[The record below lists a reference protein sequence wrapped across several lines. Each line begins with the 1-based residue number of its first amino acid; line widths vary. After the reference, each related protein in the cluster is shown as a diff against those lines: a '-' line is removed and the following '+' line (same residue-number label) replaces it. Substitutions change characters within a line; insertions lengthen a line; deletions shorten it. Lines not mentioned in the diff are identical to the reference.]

1 MTEKLIESILNESRS
16 FAPSKKFIKQ
26 ANIDNEEAQRL
37 REEASYNHIEYW
49 AKLARAHLHWF
60 LPFNNILDESNAP
73 NYEWFND
80 GEINASFNS
89 LDINANKNPEKTAI
103 IFETEDGNSER
114 ITYKDLLLR
123 TSQFANGLKKLGI
136 VPMDRVVIYCP
147 CAPRL

>member
-26 ANIDNEEAQRL
+26 ANIDNEEAERL
-37 REEASYNHIEYW
+37 REEASHNHIEYW

-80 GEINASFNS
+80 GEINACFNS
-89 LDINANKNPEKTAI
+89 LDINANKNPE
-103 IFETEDGNSER
+103 
-114 ITYKDLLLR
+114 
-123 TSQFANGLKKLGI
+123 
-136 VPMDRVVIYCP
+136 
-147 CAPRL
+147 